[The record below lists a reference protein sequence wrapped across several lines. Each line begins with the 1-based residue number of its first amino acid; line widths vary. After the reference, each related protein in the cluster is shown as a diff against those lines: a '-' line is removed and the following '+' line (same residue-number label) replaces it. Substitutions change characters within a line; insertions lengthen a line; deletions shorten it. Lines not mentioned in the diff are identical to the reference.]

1 MIANMAKQEVSVT
14 RALSSFVSQ
23 ANTNKLTTELRTKVQ
38 EVLIDYCGVVSKQY
52 LLKICR
58 H

>member
-1 MIANMAKQEVSVT
+1 MIANMAKQEVPVT

-52 LLKICR
+52 LLQIRR